1 MTNSLLD
8 KARGA
13 AQQAVAGAQDA
24 LTAAQHK
31 LDELSR
37 ASQLDERLADLGAAF
52 FAEQR
57 TGGTRTD
64 VDIALQ
70 AVDAH
75 VQEYGWSRGEQ
86 PTAPSNGDTSDET

>member
-1 MTNSLLD
+1 MTNTLLD

-37 ASQLDERLADLGAAF
+37 ASQLDEKLADLGAAF

-57 TGGTRTD
+57 SGGTRTD
-64 VDIALQ
+64 VDAALQ

-75 VQEYGWSRGEQ
+75 VQEYGWSRGE
-86 PTAPSNGDTSDET
+86 PPISTDNGDLADET